1 VSNSNTPKTATNTG
15 ISYEKLVT
23 TIYENLLQQ
32 EDVENLEIKHN
43 AHIQGRTSAHQI
55 DVYWRFKIGGV
66 EYKTVVQCKD
76 WKNKVSQTEVQAFD
90 RILKDISGQP
100 RGIMITRTG
109 YQAGAKRWAEAEG
122 IILYTLREPITD
134 EDWHGIVRKIIVD
147 FTFSFPHGDK
157 AVIEVDQAW
166 LQTEKV
172 KCGMQYTR
180 HFFEM
185 WGMYRH
191 MADMQAHMPYVLRLN
206 MADDNKELA
215 RMLFGAVPGDTTT
228 WASFYVPMLC
238 RREYRNGV
246 GREGREG
253 ACNRLLSLDD
263 VGGVTD
269 EAQNNV
275 VRL

>member
-1 VSNSNTPKTATNTG
+1 
-15 ISYEKLVT
+15 
-23 TIYENLLQQ
+23 
-32 EDVENLEIKHN
+32 
-43 AHIQGRTSAHQI
+43 
-55 DVYWRFKIGGV
+55 
-66 EYKTVVQCKD
+66 
-76 WKNKVSQTEVQAFD
+76 
-90 RILKDISGQP
+90 
-100 RGIMITRTG
+100 
-109 YQAGAKRWAEAEG
+109 
-122 IILYTLREPITD
+122 
-134 EDWHGIVRKIIVD
+134 
-147 FTFSFPHGDK
+147 
-157 AVIEVDQAW
+157 
-166 LQTEKV
+166 
-172 KCGMQYTR
+172 MQYTR